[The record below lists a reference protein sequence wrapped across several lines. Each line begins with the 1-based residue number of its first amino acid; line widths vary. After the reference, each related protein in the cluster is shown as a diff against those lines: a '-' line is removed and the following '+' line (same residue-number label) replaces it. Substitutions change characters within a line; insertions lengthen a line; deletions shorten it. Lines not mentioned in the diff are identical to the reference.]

1 MRRGCLRAS
10 TMDRRLRKWGSRLSF
25 TSEYFSYMA
34 LPVAT
39 SAVLLYTYH
48 TQWPQKNWHQPLHTQ
63 THTHTHKNR
72 ANLTPQPSSHMPS
85 TTEGPQ
91 LSIIPAGSANQN
103 IMNSLLRTTSEEW
116 LCVRPTS
123 ENTAMERKTGRFRTQ
138 SSKQV
143 AAYTHSWQGI
153 SAAIPWG
160 N

>member
-1 MRRGCLRAS
+1 MHSGVVLHKHAAWLFAGQHNGSQTKEVGFAAVVHVRVFLVHGFARSNICCALVHLPY
-10 TMDRRLRKWGSRLSF
+10 TMTTKKL
-25 TSEYFSYMA
+25 
-34 LPVAT
+34 T
-39 SAVLLYTYH
+39 SATTH
-48 TQWPQKNWHQPLHTQ
+48 TN
-63 THTHTHKNR
+63 THTHTNR

-143 AAYTHSWQGI
+143 AAYTHS
-153 SAAIPWG
+153 
-160 N
+160 